1 MRSPNMQVTAQLSA
15 MAQGWGYAL
24 AAFGPLL
31 VGLLRDGTG
40 SYTSAA
46 ALIAAL
52 AAAMAW
58 SGWGA
63 GRNLLVGGTQPPH

>member
-1 MRSPNMQVTAQLSA
+1 M
-15 MAQGWGYAL
+15 

-31 VGLLRDGTG
+31 VGLLRDWTG

-46 ALIAAL
+46 ALIVAL
-52 AAAMAW
+52 AVAMAW

-63 GRNLLVGGTQPPH
+63 GRNLLVSHAP